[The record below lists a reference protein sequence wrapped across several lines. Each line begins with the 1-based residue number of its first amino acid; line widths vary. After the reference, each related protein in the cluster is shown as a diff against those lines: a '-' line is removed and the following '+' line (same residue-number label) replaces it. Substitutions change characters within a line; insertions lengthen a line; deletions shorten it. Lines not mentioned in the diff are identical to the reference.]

1 MKAGQKM
8 RIAQL
13 TDLHLFADRQGR
25 LLGRDTHAALDG
37 VLAALRTAEGV
48 EAVLLTGDVSQDESE
63 ASYHLAAEAL
73 AALGVPVHWIAG
85 NHDDRAAMA
94 RVFAGYAFLRPLETL
109 ALGGWTFIGVDS
121 CVAGQDGGRLSDAG
135 LDRLRRLL
143 DEAGDGPAAVV
154 LHHHPLAVGTPLLDD
169 CMLAPASPFWRIA
182 AASAA
187 LKLAICGHVHG
198 EHSIAYRGK
207 MLEVGPATCFQW
219 RRDACDIE
227 IDDRHGYRLFD
238 FDGDGYSVRT
248 VFV

>member
-25 LLGRDTHAALDG
+25 LLGRDTHAALDR

-94 RVFAGYAFLRPLETL
+94 RVFAGYTFLRPLETL

-143 DEAGDGPAAVV
+143 DEAGDGRP
-154 LHHHPLAVGTPLLDD
+154 PWCCTTTR
-169 CMLAPASPFWRIA
+169 WRWA
-182 AASAA
+182 RPCWTTA
-187 LKLAICGHVHG
+187 C
-198 EHSIAYRGK
+198 
-207 MLEVGPATCFQW
+207 W
-219 RRDACDIE
+219 RRPRRSGGSR
-227 IDDRHGYRLFD
+227 RHRP
-238 FDGDGYSVRT
+238 R
-248 VFV
+248 